1 MFRGTTWSSMHGR
14 VGQTHWWWHETRW
27 WYYWWYWWRAGV
39 EAEKDQY
46 WGAVNLVTLV
56 FYKTDFVGKCMLSS
70 FVFLIFIFVLSLKA
84 SALSCEVISASVLLA
99 LWRINSKDII
109 CLIIKVSCEDFQVTM
124 IASDQSRRDYWHW
137 SWPGDQCVVWYWR
150 MLTTASDSLFLVL
163 VVDNTFEGIIL
174 FYY

>member
-70 FVFLIFIFVLSLKA
+70 FVFLIFFLFH
-84 SALSCEVISASVLLA
+84 
-99 LWRINSKDII
+99 LWRQVPFHVKLSAHQFSLLCNESTVSKISSVWLSR
-109 CLIIKVSCEDFQVTM
+109 CLEDVQVTM
-124 IASDQSRRDYWHW
+124 IASDQRRRDYWHW
-137 SWPGDQCVVWYWR
+137 SWPGYQCVVLIVTHTHHCQWLAIFSFSRW
-150 MLTTASDSLFLVL
+150 
-163 VVDNTFEGIIL
+163 
-174 FYY
+174 